1 MKRKIALASFVVL
14 ACMFAVA
21 QQKQRQSP
29 PGTAEFTFQ
38 DGKKVQIT
46 YHRPSMRGRKI
57 YGGLVPFN
65 QVWRTGANE
74 ATTLK
79 TDVALD
85 INGTQVPAGA
95 YTLFTLPSEGT
106 WKLIVNKQTG
116 QWGTDYKQDQD
127 LARID
132 MQKEALP
139 EPAEQFTISFEP
151 EKGSTTQLNLDWED
165 TRQSVTVTAAK

>member
-14 ACMFAVA
+14 ACMLSFA

-46 YHRPSMRGRKI
+46 YNRPSMRGRKI
-57 YGGLVPFN
+57 YGELVPFN
-65 QVWRTGANE
+65 RVWRTGANE

-85 INGTQVPAGA
+85 INGTQVPAGT
-95 YTLFTLPSEGT
+95 YTLFTLPSEGN

-139 EPAEQFTISFEP
+139 RQAEQFTISFEP
-151 EKGSTTQLNLDWED
+151 PNGSTTKLNLDWEN
-165 TRQSVTVTAAK
+165 TRQSVTIAAAK